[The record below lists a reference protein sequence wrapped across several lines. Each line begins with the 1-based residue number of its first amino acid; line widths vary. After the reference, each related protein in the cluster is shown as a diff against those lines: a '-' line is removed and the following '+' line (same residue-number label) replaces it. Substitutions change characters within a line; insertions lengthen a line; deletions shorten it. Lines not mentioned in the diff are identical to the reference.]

1 MEKSQEV
8 LKAVHL
14 ELNRKDMIVLGALL
28 KAQNNPDTYV
38 DFKTLRE
45 QLELDEGGRK
55 GKDSLIYRSLSW
67 LEQTG
72 LIKVDRSE
80 HKHGYNSGV
89 ALMSRVMK
97 RIIKERISALA
108 KDLLL
113 LDKEIQLI
121 SDMDSEVIAAHM
133 VARATG
139 AQPLEKPVF
148 AQGWQSIQKLLDTRI
163 YQNLE
168 KNDVIRYTLEWY
180 DQPEEAEEP
189 RAAKLESLLKR
200 GIELRGLEHGK
211 GDKKRFHRLAEYYKY
226 YRQMG
231 YKVGLRMRL
240 REDSTY
246 QFVARNSEGIVLI
259 VSESPLSATWFP
271 RSANRELVDDAIQ
284 SFDRDYAEGL
294 DISILR
300 G

>member
-1 MEKSQEV
+1 
-8 LKAVHL
+8 
-14 ELNRKDMIVLGALL
+14 
-28 KAQNNPDTYV
+28 
-38 DFKTLRE
+38 
-45 QLELDEGGRK
+45 LDEGGRK

-89 ALMSRVMK
+89 ALMSRVM
-97 RIIKERISALA
+97 RQVIKEEISALA

-113 LDKEIQLI
+113 LNKEIQLI
-121 SDMDSEVIAAHM
+121 SGMDSEVIAAYM
-133 VARATG
+133 IARATG
-139 AQPLEKPVF
+139 SQLLEKPVF
-148 AQGWQSIQKLLDTRI
+148 AQGWQSIMKLLDSRI

-168 KNDVIRYTLEWY
+168 KNDVIRYTLQWY
-180 DQPEEAEEP
+180 DQSEEAEEP
-189 RAAKLESLLKR
+189 RASKLESLLKR

-211 GDKKRFHRLAEYYKY
+211 GDKKSIHRLAERYKY
-226 YRQMG
+226 YRQKG
-231 YKVGLRMRL
+231 YKVGFRMRL

-271 RSANRELVDDAIQ
+271 RSANRELVNDAIQ

-294 DISILR
+294 DISTLGGVTANDKGRIS
-300 G
+300 